1 MKYILKFFSN
11 TYLLSSLFIIS
22 IAVGIISLQTF
33 IGVGFFQ
40 LNRFNVEALLF
51 LNLILF
57 LTLIISIFTK
67 IYNSY
72 LKKKV
77 KELGGETSKNLVI
90 SFLLIS
96 SLPSLLIVIFSIII
110 FNYGIQNWFDNKILS
125 LVNNSRNIAL
135 NYLNDYQ
142 KSIFKDLKL
151 IANDLN
157 RNKNV
162 LLSDKNKFQN
172 YLLFQLKFRDVK
184 NIFLI
189 NDNGTLMRFAN
200 NQDTYKPPS
209 KNMLI
214 EASNGKPLIISN
226 AIEKKTYVLIKLNNF
241 KNLYLFSFQNVD
253 EKINSFIKETGDA
266 SAYYYKVKQNTFKIQ
281 ITFFIIYIIFTLILI
296 LMSALFGINFAAKTT
311 KPLNNLFRAA
321 KSVREGNYDVKLK
334 DDKNLDFKNLNLIFN
349 DMISQIKKQK
359 QKNILSGRFEAWQV
373 IARKLAH
380 EIRNPL
386 TPIQLSLDRIADKIS
401 TDDSSKKHLTII
413 NNQILEIS
421 SLVNNFSDFA
431 RMPKPIFEGNNL
443 LDIINNS
450 IDTYKLNYEKINFIT
465 NNELKA
471 TRIFCDKHQINRVLI
486 NLYKNSV
493 ESIEEVSS
501 ETEDF
506 GEIIT
511 KISDDKKNFIITIY
525 DNGVGFKESGKDNEQ
540 DPYFTT
546 KKDGSG
552 LGLSIVSK
560 IIHEHNGQI
569 FYDNRLEKK
578 GAFVTITLPK
588 KNEKNTYS

>member
-214 EASNGKPLIISN
+214 KASNGKPLIISN

-525 DNGVGFKESGKDNEQ
+525 DNGVGFKESGKANEQ

>member
-1 MKYILKFFSN
+1 MKYILNFFSN

-588 KNEKNTYS
+588 INEKNTYS

>member
-214 EASNGKPLIISN
+214 KASNGKPLIISN

>member
-214 EASNGKPLIISN
+214 KASNGKPLIISN

-501 ETEDF
+501 EREDF

>member
-214 EASNGKPLIISN
+214 KASNGKPLIISN

-266 SAYYYKVKQNTFKIQ
+266 STYYYKVKQNTFKIQ

-493 ESIEEVSS
+493 ESIEEVIS

-525 DNGVGFKESGKDNEQ
+525 DNGVGFKESGKANEQ